1 MRKDSG
7 HPFHGE
13 QEGERPERD
22 ERQPEANEDEVR
34 RRAGQH
40 RVERIEERPAGEE
53 ERRGRQASL
62 QPRCESRPDHGDESD
77 GQPGNPRTE
86 GDDTGSVERGRHL
99 GSRDRPVKHFPP
111 EKALYWAVATPQM
124 PPTFDA
130 PRIVSLGSGIAWLAV
145 GLIPVVRTRLASR
158 LERGLAAT
166 AFFLAGWAFL
176 DALYPV
182 LSGTS
187 PDLVFIGF
195 RLTFITF
202 GTLALLLTVK
212 WVARGPSRY
221 DPLLV
226 LPVIGSLGLAWTELP
241 ARAGSPS
248 WGYGVWA
255 AQQIAYVGASL
266 VLTISSVRGRAGPS
280 TAFRWRSI
288 GTLGILLVAVALSLS
303 ANIDETLTSTFDE
316 LWSASFLIVPAAL
329 ILAAILPLS
338 GDDWNRA
345 FRGAS
350 AIQERVTA
358 IYMFYRTGEPLVALA
373 SSRSIR
379 NARSRPGCRR
389 SRRTSSSGKP
399 RDGATLFAARPI
411 RRSMERKNVA
421 SGGRWEPIVGYSRVV
436 RIGNHVAVAGTTAT
450 DPDGKVVAPG
460 DAYGQAV
467 HIFRTMEAALAEA
480 GAQLEDVIRTR
491 MFVTNIDDWEKVGR
505 AHAEFFQQIR
515 PAATL
520 LQVSRLID
528 PQVLVEIEADA
539 ILAAPG

>member
-1 MRKDSG
+1 MDAGSRTVIIGDSNA
-7 HPFHGE
+7 PVDFE
-13 QEGERPERD
+13 
-22 ERQPEANEDEVR
+22 
-34 RRAGQH
+34 
-40 RVERIEERPAGEE
+40 
-53 ERRGRQASL
+53 SL
-62 QPRCESRPDHGDESD
+62 GTVISRP
-77 GQPGNPRTE
+77 NPRN
-86 GDDTGSVERGRHL
+86 
-99 GSRDRPVKHFPP
+99 HFPP
-111 EKALYWAVATPQM
+111 DKALYWAVATPQM

-288 GTLGILLVAVALSLS
+288 GTLGILLAVVGNFVETSVPLSAGYAVTAMRYEGLGIVAVRGEFVIVAAVYDGPAHDALRG
-303 ANIDETLTSTFDE
+303 ELTRALKTFE
-316 LWSASFLIVPAAL
+316 
-329 ILAAILPLS
+329 
-338 GDDWNRA
+338 
-345 FRGAS
+345 
-350 AIQERVTA
+350 E
-358 IYMFYRTGEPLVALA
+358 
-373 SSRSIR
+373 
-379 NARSRPGCRR
+379 R
-389 SRRTSSSGKP
+389 SRRQLGTWEDATSI
-399 RDGATLFAARPI
+399 T
-411 RRSMERKNVA
+411 E
-421 SGGRWEPIVGYSRVV
+421 
-436 RIGNHVAVAGTTAT
+436 
-450 DPDGKVVAPG
+450 
-460 DAYGQAV
+460 
-467 HIFRTMEAALAEA
+467 EAANELSNF
-480 GAQLEDVIRTR
+480 LEHPERTVPPRLPKVSPDVKLR
-491 MFVTNIDDWEKVGR
+491 K
-505 AHAEFFQQIR
+505 A
-515 PAATL
+515 
-520 LQVSRLID
+520 S
-528 PQVLVEIEADA
+528 
-539 ILAAPG
+539 

>member
-1 MRKDSG
+1 MD
-7 HPFHGE
+7 
-13 QEGERPERD
+13 
-22 ERQPEANEDEVR
+22 A
-34 RRAGQH
+34 
-40 RVERIEERPAGEE
+40 
-53 ERRGRQASL
+53 
-62 QPRCESRPDHGDESD
+62 
-77 GQPGNPRTE
+77 
-86 GDDTGSVERGRHL
+86 
-99 GSRDRPVKHFPP
+99 GSRTVIIGDSNAPVDFESLGTVISRTNHRNHFPP

-130 PRIVSLGSGIAWLAV
+130 PHIVSLVSGIAWLAV
-145 GLIPVVRTRLASR
+145 GLIPVIRTRLASR

-288 GTLGILLVAVALSLS
+288 GTLGILLAVVGNFVETSVPLSAGYAVTAMRYEGLGIVAVRGEFVIVAAVYDGPAHDALRG
-303 ANIDETLTSTFDE
+303 ELTRALKTFE
-316 LWSASFLIVPAAL
+316 
-329 ILAAILPLS
+329 
-338 GDDWNRA
+338 
-345 FRGAS
+345 
-350 AIQERVTA
+350 E
-358 IYMFYRTGEPLVALA
+358 
-373 SSRSIR
+373 
-379 NARSRPGCRR
+379 R
-389 SRRTSSSGKP
+389 SRRQLGTWEDATSI
-399 RDGATLFAARPI
+399 T
-411 RRSMERKNVA
+411 E
-421 SGGRWEPIVGYSRVV
+421 
-436 RIGNHVAVAGTTAT
+436 
-450 DPDGKVVAPG
+450 
-460 DAYGQAV
+460 
-467 HIFRTMEAALAEA
+467 EAANELSNF
-480 GAQLEDVIRTR
+480 LEHPERTVPPRLPKVSPDVKLR
-491 MFVTNIDDWEKVGR
+491 K
-505 AHAEFFQQIR
+505 A
-515 PAATL
+515 
-520 LQVSRLID
+520 S
-528 PQVLVEIEADA
+528 
-539 ILAAPG
+539 

>member
-1 MRKDSG
+1 MD
-7 HPFHGE
+7 
-13 QEGERPERD
+13 
-22 ERQPEANEDEVR
+22 A
-34 RRAGQH
+34 
-40 RVERIEERPAGEE
+40 
-53 ERRGRQASL
+53 
-62 QPRCESRPDHGDESD
+62 
-77 GQPGNPRTE
+77 
-86 GDDTGSVERGRHL
+86 
-99 GSRDRPVKHFPP
+99 GSRTVIIGDSNAPVDFESLGTVISRTNHRNHFPP

-145 GLIPVVRTRLASR
+145 GLIPVIRTRLASR

-195 RLTFITF
+195 RLTLITF

-248 WGYGVWA
+248 WGYGLWA

-288 GTLGILLVAVALSLS
+288 GTLGILL
-303 ANIDETLTSTFDE
+303 
-316 LWSASFLIVPAAL
+316 VPAAL

-373 SSRSIR
+373 SSRNLPIGAEQLEGLLAVVGNFVETSVPLSAGYAVTAMRYEGLGIVAVR
-379 NARSRPGCRR
+379 GEFVIVAAVYDGPAHDALRGELTRALKTFEER
-389 SRRTSSSGKP
+389 SRRQLGTWEDATSI
-399 RDGATLFAARPI
+399 T
-411 RRSMERKNVA
+411 E
-421 SGGRWEPIVGYSRVV
+421 
-436 RIGNHVAVAGTTAT
+436 
-450 DPDGKVVAPG
+450 
-460 DAYGQAV
+460 
-467 HIFRTMEAALAEA
+467 EAANELSNF
-480 GAQLEDVIRTR
+480 LEHPERTVPPRLPKVSPDVKLR
-491 MFVTNIDDWEKVGR
+491 K
-505 AHAEFFQQIR
+505 A
-515 PAATL
+515 
-520 LQVSRLID
+520 S
-528 PQVLVEIEADA
+528 
-539 ILAAPG
+539 

>member
-212 WVARGPSRY
+212 WVARVLSHRPRGP
-221 DPLLV
+221 DPGGDSSAVQRRLEPGLPGGVRDSGARHRDLHV
-226 LPVIGSLGLAWTELP
+226 LPH
-241 ARAGSPS
+241 R
-248 WGYGVWA
+248 
-255 AQQIAYVGASL
+255 GAPRGPRL
-266 VLTISSVRGRAGPS
+266 EPEPPDRGRATRRPSGRRRELRRNERPPVRRLCRHRNALRGSGDRRGPRGIRHCRGGL
-280 TAFRWRSI
+280 RWAGSRRPPGRADPSPENVRGTEPAATRHLGRRDLDHRRGRERIVELLGASGTHGPAPVAEGLAGRQAPESLVTGQPFSPLDRFGVPWSGRMSHRVGAGSRSSDI
-288 GTLGILLVAVALSLS
+288 HG
-303 ANIDETLTSTFDE
+303 
-316 LWSASFLIVPAAL
+316 WSASATTWRSPEPPRRI
-329 ILAAILPLS
+329 
-338 GDDWNRA
+338 
-345 FRGAS
+345 
-350 AIQERVTA
+350 
-358 IYMFYRTGEPLVALA
+358 RTGR
-373 SSRSIR
+373 SSRQGMHT
-379 NARSRPGCRR
+379 ARR
-389 SRRTSSSGKP
+389 STSS
-399 RDGATLFAARPI
+399 ARW
-411 RRSMERKNVA
+411 RRPS
-421 SGGRWEPIVGYSRVV
+421 P
-436 RIGNHVAVAGTTAT
+436 
-450 DPDGKVVAPG
+450 
-460 DAYGQAV
+460 
-467 HIFRTMEAALAEA
+467 
-480 GAQLEDVIRTR
+480 
-491 MFVTNIDDWEKVGR
+491 
-505 AHAEFFQQIR
+505 R
-515 PAATL
+515 PAP
-520 LQVSRLID
+520 SSKM
-528 PQVLVEIEADA
+528 
-539 ILAAPG
+539 